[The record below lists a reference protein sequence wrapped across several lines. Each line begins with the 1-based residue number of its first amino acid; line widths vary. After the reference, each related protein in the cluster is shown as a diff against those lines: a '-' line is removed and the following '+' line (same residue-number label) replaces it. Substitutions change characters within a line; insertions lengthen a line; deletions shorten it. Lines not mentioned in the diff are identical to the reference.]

1 MFVSAISS
9 LFLWFSSFLDSFP
22 GVRQRTP
29 LKSSYF
35 AFLAT
40 TSRAEGL
47 FDVFLVRIA

>member
-1 MFVSAISS
+1 MFVSAILS
-9 LFLWFSSFLDSFP
+9 LFLWFSGFLSPFT
-22 GVRQRTP
+22 GLRQRAP

-40 TSRAEGL
+40 TSRADGL

>member
-1 MFVSAISS
+1 MFVSAILS
-9 LFLWFSSFLDSFP
+9 LFLWFSGFLDP
-22 GVRQRTP
+22 VIGVRQRTL

>member
-1 MFVSAISS
+1 MFVSAILS
-9 LFLWFSSFLDSFP
+9 LFQWSSGFFGP
-22 GVRQRTP
+22 FTGVRQRTP
-29 LKSSYF
+29 LKPSYF

>member
-1 MFVSAISS
+1 MFVSVILSR
-9 LFLWFSSFLDSFP
+9 FLWFSGFLGSST

>member
-1 MFVSAISS
+1 MFVPAILS
-9 LFLWFSSFLDSFP
+9 LFLWFSGFLDPFT

-29 LKSSYF
+29 LKPSYF